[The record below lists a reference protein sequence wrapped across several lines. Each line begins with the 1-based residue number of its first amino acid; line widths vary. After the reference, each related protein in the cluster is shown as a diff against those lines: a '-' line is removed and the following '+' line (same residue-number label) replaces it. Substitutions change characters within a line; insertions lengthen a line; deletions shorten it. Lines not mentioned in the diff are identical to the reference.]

1 MPTIGD
7 GSFPTAAAGFD
18 PKRSQ
23 PVAGPPA
30 WRGRWARRGPTRDKE
45 VFSRVE
51 RENRRD
57 SNPDLP
63 HTLAA
68 KHQGR
73 AGIGRCP
80 VDRRSGADL
89 RLFRVPGQ
97 VAHDVD
103 DPNFERRA
111 AAAYL
116 ELRPADF
123 VQSPTVIRHRHGG
136 LPAAVFCLNCQAR
149 PYSSAPNMRL
159 ERRLQRRICDVAGVI
174 GDRRGRDHRDH
185 FEQVILAEARGKERL
200 AVLIGDPA
208 ALFDQRPRERRE
220 CAELAVIRANGRR
233 GWRPRPPG
241 SRPSF
246 RARAVWK
253 ATAQAQAFVTA
264 LVRSSVCIC
273 VSVKLPPWTR
283 PNRPTRLL
291 ISTGDVAIAPAMLG
305 MIPKAA
311 CRSCSAGF
319 EASGAVL
326 MV

>member
-7 GSFPTAAAGFD
+7 GSFPTAAPGFD

-57 SNPDLP
+57 TNPDLP

-116 ELRPADF
+116 ELRPADLRP
-123 VQSPTVIRHRHGG
+123 VPDRYPAQARRPTGRRVLPELPGAAILKRAKHAPGTAP
-136 LPAAVFCLNCQAR
+136 PAADL
-149 PYSSAPNMRL
+149 
-159 ERRLQRRICDVAGVI
+159 
-174 GDRRGRDHRDH
+174 
-185 FEQVILAEARGKERL
+185 
-200 AVLIGDPA
+200 
-208 ALFDQRPRERRE
+208 
-220 CAELAVIRANGRR
+220 
-233 GWRPRPPG
+233 
-241 SRPSF
+241 
-246 RARAVWK
+246 
-253 ATAQAQAFVTA
+253 
-264 LVRSSVCIC
+264 
-273 VSVKLPPWTR
+273 
-283 PNRPTRLL
+283 
-291 ISTGDVAIAPAMLG
+291 
-305 MIPKAA
+305 
-311 CRSCSAGF
+311 
-319 EASGAVL
+319 
-326 MV
+326 